1 MIEIRF
7 HGRGGQGVVI
17 ASEVLADASFREGK
31 RVQSFPAF
39 GVERRGAP
47 VMAFTRID
55 DKAIRIR
62 CQIYQPDHI
71 VILDPTLLEVMDVTA
86 GLKPGG
92 WILLNSAEAPESFG
106 FQDRFRV
113 GTVDANS
120 IAFKY
125 RLGPRNAPIVNT
137 AILGAFSGV
146 TGLVGLPALSDA
158 VNAAVPIRPEE
169 NVKAVHEAFASVR
182 RCAAP
187 VRIAQEV
194 PQP

>member
-17 ASEVLADASFREGK
+17 ASEVLADAAFHEGK

-55 DKAIRIR
+55 EKPIRIR
-62 CQIYQPDHI
+62 SQIYQPDHI
-71 VILDPTLLEVMDVTA
+71 VILDPTLLEVLDVTA
-86 GLKPGG
+86 GLKEGG
-92 WILLNSAEAPESFG
+92 VVLLNSADDPTTFG
-106 FQDRFRV
+106 LHDRFRV
-113 GTVDANS
+113 GTVDANQ

-137 AILGAFSGV
+137 AILGAFAQL
-146 TGLVGLPALSDA
+146 TGIVGLEALCKA
-158 VNAAVPIRPEE
+158 VRAAVPVRPDE
-169 NVKAVHEAFASVR
+169 NVAAVQEAAEHTHSTS
-182 RCAAP
+182 
-187 VRIAQEV
+187 
-194 PQP
+194 

>member
-17 ASEVLADASFREGK
+17 ASEVLADAAFHEGK

-55 DKAIRIR
+55 DKPIRVR

-71 VILDPTLLEVMDVTA
+71 VILDPTLLEVIDVTA

-92 WILLNSAEAPESFG
+92 WILLNSANAPESFG
-106 FQDRFRV
+106 LHDRFRV
-113 GTVDANS
+113 GTVDANH

-125 RLGPRNAPIVNT
+125 HLGPRNAPIVNT
-137 AILGAFSGV
+137 AILGSFARL
-146 TGLVGLPALSDA
+146 TGLVGLEALSAA
-158 VNAAVPIRPEE
+158 VRAAVPIRPDE
-169 NVKAVHEAFASVR
+169 NIAAVREAYETAR
-182 RCAAP
+182 TTA
-187 VRIAQEV
+187 
-194 PQP
+194 

>member
-55 DKAIRIR
+55 NKPIRIR
-62 CQIYQPDHI
+62 CQIYEPDHI

-92 WILLNSAEAPESFG
+92 WILLNSADPPESFG
-106 FQDRFRV
+106 FHDRFHV
-113 GTVDANS
+113 GTVDANRV
-120 IAFKY
+120 AFKY

-137 AILGAFSGV
+137 AILGAFARLSGI
-146 TGLVGLPALSDA
+146 VGLEALSNAVRDA
-158 VNAAVPIRPEE
+158 VPVRPGE
-169 NVKAVHEAFASVR
+169 NVDAVREAFESVH
-182 RCAAP
+182 AL
-187 VRIAQEV
+187 QEN
-194 PQP
+194 

>member
-17 ASEVLADASFREGK
+17 ASEVLADAAFHEGK

-55 DKAIRIR
+55 DKPIRIR
-62 CQIYQPDHI
+62 CQIYQPDHV

-86 GLKPGG
+86 GLKTGG
-92 WILLNSAEAPESFG
+92 SVLLNSTDDPTSFG
-106 FQDRFRV
+106 LHDRFRV
-113 GTVDANS
+113 GTVNANH

-125 RLGPRNAPIVNT
+125 HLGPRNAPIVNT
-137 AILGAFSGV
+137 AILGAFAKLA
-146 TGLVGLPALSDA
+146 GLVGLEALSAA
-158 VNAAVPIRPEE
+158 VRAAVPVRPEE
-169 NVKAVHEAFASVR
+169 NVEAVREAYAST
-182 RCAAP
+182 
-187 VRIAQEV
+187 RIAS
-194 PQP
+194 

>member
-17 ASEVLADASFREGK
+17 ASEVLADAAFREGK

-47 VMAFTRID
+47 VTAFTRID
-55 DKAIRIR
+55 NRDIRIR
-62 CQIYQPDHI
+62 CQIYEPDHI

-86 GLKPGG
+86 GLKPNG
-92 WILLNSAEAPESFG
+92 WILLNSADPPESFRLH
-106 FQDRFRV
+106 DRFRV
-113 GTVDANS
+113 GTVDANH

-137 AILGAFSGV
+137 AILGAFAQVSGI
-146 TGLVGLPALSDA
+146 VGLEALCEA
-158 VNAAVPIRPEE
+158 VREAVPVRPEE
-169 NVKAVHEAFASVR
+169 NVAAVREAFQSAL
-182 RCAAP
+182 ATT
-187 VRIAQEV
+187 
-194 PQP
+194 

>member
-17 ASEVLADASFREGK
+17 ASEVLADAAFHEGK

-55 DKAIRIR
+55 DKPIRIR
-62 CQIYQPDHI
+62 SQIYQPDHI
-71 VILDPTLLEVMDVTA
+71 IILDPTLLEVLDVTA
-86 GLKPGG
+86 GLKAGG
-92 WILLNSAEAPESFG
+92 TVLLNSADDPTVFG
-106 FQDRFRV
+106 LHDRFCV
-113 GTVDANS
+113 GTVNANH

-137 AILGAFSGV
+137 AILGAFAQL
-146 TGLVGLPALSDA
+146 TKIVGLEALCEA
-158 VNAAVPIRPEE
+158 VRAAVPIRPDE
-169 NVKAVHEAFASVR
+169 NVAAVKEAYETTQTVS
-182 RCAAP
+182 C
-187 VRIAQEV
+187 
-194 PQP
+194 

>member
-7 HGRGGQGVVI
+7 HGRGGQGVVV
-17 ASEVLADASFREGK
+17 ASEVLAGAAFREGK

-55 DKAIRIR
+55 DKPIRIR

-71 VILDPTLLEVMDVTA
+71 IILDPTLLEVLDVTA

-92 WILLNSAEAPESFG
+92 SILLNSADDPASFG
-106 FQDRFRV
+106 LHDRFRV
-113 GTVDANS
+113 ATVDANH

-137 AILGAFSGV
+137 AILGAFSQLSGI
-146 TGLVGLPALSDA
+146 VGLDALSDA
-158 VNAAVPIRPEE
+158 VRAAVPVRQAE
-169 NVKAVHEAFASVR
+169 NVEAVREAFGATHMAS
-182 RCAAP
+182 P
-187 VRIAQEV
+187 
-194 PQP
+194 

>member
-17 ASEVLADASFREGK
+17 ASEVLADAAFHEGK

-47 VMAFTRID
+47 VMAFTRVD
-55 DKAIRIR
+55 DKPIRIR

-92 WILLNSAEAPESFG
+92 SVLLNSTDEPSSFE
-106 FQDRFRV
+106 FHDRFRV
-113 GTVDANS
+113 GTVDANH
-120 IAFKY
+120 IAFEY

-137 AILGAFSGV
+137 AILGAFSRLNGI
-146 TGLVGLPALSDA
+146 VGLEALCEA
-158 VNAAVPIRPEE
+158 VRTAVPVRPEE
-169 NVKAVHEAFASVR
+169 NVAAVREAYETTHITS
-182 RCAAP
+182 
-187 VRIAQEV
+187 
-194 PQP
+194 